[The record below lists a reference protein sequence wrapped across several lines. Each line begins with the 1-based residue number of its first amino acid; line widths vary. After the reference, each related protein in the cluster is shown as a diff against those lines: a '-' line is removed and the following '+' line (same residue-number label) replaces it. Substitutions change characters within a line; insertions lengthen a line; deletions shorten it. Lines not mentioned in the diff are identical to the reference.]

1 MVDRRS
7 PHASGQ
13 RPKAARPKGPR
24 PVADL
29 VGGAMRALGVPSAR
43 VTEKLRGAWRQAS
56 DEAWRETTHLRRLE
70 GGVLD
75 VGVASEALRAELTN
89 FHRDRLLAV
98 LRTALPDVPLIGLRF
113 VTDPA
118 DGEGV

>member
-1 MVDRRS
+1 
-7 PHASGQ
+7 
-13 RPKAARPKGPR
+13 
-24 PVADL
+24 VAEL
-29 VGGAMRALGVPSAR
+29 VGGAMRSLGVPSAR
-43 VTEKLRGAWRQAS
+43 VTEALRRAWRQAA
-56 DEAWRETTHLRRLE
+56 DEAWHGTTQLRRLE

-75 VGVASEALRAELTN
+75 VGVSSEALRAELTN

>member
-1 MVDRRS
+1 MNDPRS
-7 PHASGQ
+7 VHASGSES
-13 RPKAARPKGPR
+13 RPKGPR
-24 PVADL
+24 PMADL
-29 VGGAMRALGVPSAR
+29 VGGAMRSLGMPSAKL
-43 VTEKLRGAWRQAS
+43 TEG
-56 DEAWRETTHLRRLE
+56 LRRAWGMAADETWHDKTSLRRIE

-75 VGVASEALRAELTN
+75 IGVSSESLRAELTN